1 MSLVGGHQK
10 LKEEFSVTTAM
21 LALNRSRALRLYELS
36 NLEPYCQ
43 IGGLEAV
50 PLKLDY
56 W

>member
-1 MSLVGGHQK
+1 MPSTL
-10 LKEEFSVTTAM
+10 
-21 LALNRSRALRLYELS
+21 LALNRSRELQLYELS

>member
-1 MSLVGGHQK
+1 MPSTV
-10 LKEEFSVTTAM
+10 
-21 LALNRSRALRLYELS
+21 LALNRSRELQLYELS

-43 IGGLEAV
+43 ICGLEAV